1 MCVSVDPLLGGADLS
16 DGAGPGFPVAFLSV
30 NVTALNRERLETV
43 LRHAAAVGAHF
54 ICLQETRH
62 GFAFAWAST
71 IALQAGWRCAWSP
84 SPPLS
89 QHGAP
94 KPGGCALLWR
104 DFGRSTPVSCS
115 LPAEHAH
122 RVVGRTFADFTLVCV
137 YLPAR
142 ENSPH
147 LVHTVFQ
154 AAEAEGKPWLVVG
167 DYTWRASYDHVR
179 LGFEASTF
187 PHAVTTVGHQ
197 GAPTRACCSA
207 NVSVS
212 NAVVQT
218 CPLPGI
224 PHHQAVVFADAV
236 VPNLCD
242 PAPSLRARR
251 TAVYEWSLPPAP
263 QLPAL
268 CQRLI
273 SAVPPLCP
281 ADLPFDQRLSAWHVR
296 AEKVCSLACQL
307 GVARTLRKGER
318 GKGSALSMRPR
329 APPAV
334 HRATEPV
341 PLRRWR
347 RLHRSASE

>member
-1 MCVSVDPLLGGADLS
+1 MLCISNVWLIPMRAGSAFVLACLLAPAADARKPSPNCDYSLACAFRPTLCWVALTFPMAQGLTFLLPFCRSMSLHSIVSVLKLFSDMPLPPVPTSFACRKLATALLLLGLLPSLCKLGGVVLGAL
-16 DGAGPGFPVAFLSV
+16 
-30 NVTALNRERLETV
+30 
-43 LRHAAAVGAHF
+43 
-54 ICLQETRH
+54 
-62 GFAFAWAST
+62 
-71 IALQAGWRCAWSP
+71 
-84 SPPLS
+84 PLS

-104 DFGRSTPVSCS
+104 DFGRSSPVSCS

-137 YLPAR
+137 YFPAR

-167 DYTWRASYDHVR
+167 DYNWRASYDHVC

-187 PHAVTTVGHQ
+187 PYAVTTVGHQ
-197 GAPTRACCSA
+197 AAPTRACCSA
-207 NVSVS
+207 SVSVS

-224 PHHQAVVFADAV
+224 PHYQAVVFADAV
-236 VPNLCD
+236 APNLCD
-242 PAPSLRARR
+242 PAPNLRARR

-273 SAVPPLCP
+273 SAVPVSC
-281 ADLPFDQRLSAWHVR
+281 
-296 AEKVCSLACQL
+296 
-307 GVARTLRKGER
+307 
-318 GKGSALSMRPR
+318 
-329 APPAV
+329 
-334 HRATEPV
+334 
-341 PLRRWR
+341 
-347 RLHRSASE
+347 